1 MRTNTVFSEKQQINT
16 ILLLMSRKHTKFPA
30 FLLPIFRKDDVFEQN
45 RTQFH
50 GAFETAA
57 PRCPGVALSSD
68 HPGAVPGVS
77 REYRVFHSGAQ
88 HQQGGGCGLALSGAA
103 FGRPSAPRA
112 AGCH

>member
-30 FLLPIFRKDDVFEQN
+30 FLLPIFKRMMSLSKN

-57 PRCPGVALSSD
+57 PAGGDASELEAAAQTLAGLSRRTS
-68 HPGAVPGVS
+68 
-77 REYRVFHSGAQ
+77 
-88 HQQGGGCGLALSGAA
+88 
-103 FGRPSAPRA
+103 
-112 AGCH
+112 